1 MDRYTSVARALH
13 WILAVLIIVNLVL
26 GIGHDAL
33 PKDWAVMP
41 VHKSIGL
48 TVLALTLAR
57 LAWRV
62 GHRPPSLPSAMPVW
76 EKAAAHATH
85 GVFYAFMILVPA
97 TGWIMTSAGTRP
109 LNWFFL
115 FVLIGWLAFGYTL
128 LVAFSVIYTADHWI
142 IDVIAG
148 MAYAYV
154 AYYVVVDLPSP
165 WRTRVEAAWTSFSSA
180 VIQPVRRRRGNAP
193 PEEVVTR

>member
-62 GHRPPSLPSAMPVW
+62 GHRPPSLPSTMPVW
-76 EKAAAHATH
+76 EKAAAHVTH
-85 GVFYAFMILVPA
+85 GVFYAFMILVPL

-115 FVLIGWLAFGYTL
+115 FDVPKFGVAKGDAIVGLSHEAHELIPWLWSALIIVHILAALRHHFMLKDGVL
-128 LVAFSVIYTADHWI
+128 
-142 IDVIAG
+142 
-148 MAYAYV
+148 
-154 AYYVVVDLPSP
+154 
-165 WRTRVEAAWTSFSSA
+165 
-180 VIQPVRRRRGNAP
+180 RRML
-193 PEEVVTR
+193 

>member
-1 MDRYTSVARALH
+1 MDRYTSVSRALH
-13 WILAVLIIVNLVL
+13 WIMAVLIIVNLVL

-57 LAWRV
+57 LAWRL
-62 GHRPPSLPSAMPVW
+62 GHRPPLLPAAMPGW
-76 EKAAAHATH
+76 EKTAAHATH
-85 GVFYAFMILVPA
+85 FVFYAFMILVPL

-115 FVLIGWLAFGYTL
+115 FDVPKFAVTKGDILVGISGEGHELMGFAWAALIILHIAAALRHHVVLKDNVL
-128 LVAFSVIYTADHWI
+128 
-142 IDVIAG
+142 
-148 MAYAYV
+148 
-154 AYYVVVDLPSP
+154 
-165 WRTRVEAAWTSFSSA
+165 
-180 VIQPVRRRRGNAP
+180 RRMM
-193 PEEVVTR
+193 